1 MTDLLHL
8 LFYVDQVLTQLALEL
23 GYSTRAAYLE
33 SHLKFIIDKWLNNG
47 FKITDFPCQM
57 MDYATIA
64 DFFQY
69 VLLTSQSLQLRA
81 VFTTF
86 TDTYIPHRNKR
97 KWFNSVN
104 VPKKGEGEW
113 YLLITSNPANQR
125 TGKV

>member
-8 LFYVDQVLTQLALEL
+8 LFYVDQVLTQLALQL
-23 GYSTRAAYLE
+23 GYSSRAAYLE

-86 TDTYIPHRNKR
+86 TDTWMNYCFGIYHTEIKENGLIP
-97 KWFNSVN
+97 SMYQ
-104 VPKKGEGEW
+104 KKVG
-113 YLLITSNPANQR
+113 N
-125 TGKV
+125 